1 MPRNESLQIDV
12 SNRQRLTTRS
22 VQLAVYALLVS
33 VAWVVNFPG
42 RLNPDSVDMLTQVH
56 INDYDDWHAP
66 VVTYIW
72 SLFELAMRQ
81 PSAALLVQ
89 SLLMFIYPVI
99 VITGDYPKRSR
110 LVTIALFAGW
120 AIFLAALIAVTG
132 QIVKDTVLVALVLC
146 LLAALEGSSSP
157 IPVKT
162 RWPVLA
168 VLLALIFLVR
178 PTNFFMLAIAGAIWT
193 FFAVEERWRRIK
205 VASVITAVCAASL
218 VLSPVVNRG
227 LLGAQ
232 NAMTE
237 RSLIIFDVAGISTH
251 LKQDLFAELPNW
263 PGDKLAKPWECYTA
277 TNWDPFRWGACAGYS
292 KSVESIMKKD
302 GTAFVVRWW
311 LKSIATHPIAYLQH
325 RLAYSYAMLRHM
337 NPVES
342 RGEPYAVN
350 TPPRINELFGSF
362 SRGVDMRDYF
372 ELWNPVTA
380 YIPFGLAAALV
391 FSRPV
396 AGLAFILC
404 GLLLLWAWHSGRRG
418 PATDNVVVVSSAI
431 GIANIATL
439 MVFGIAS
446 EGRYLILTVV
456 CAAVA
461 LWRMTR
467 AGAGEKPDP
476 VEPNRSVIR
485 SSPRKRGSRAAN
497 TGFPLSRE

>member
-1 MPRNESLQIDV
+1 MARNESLQIDV
-12 SNRQRLTTRS
+12 SKRPGLTTRLG
-22 VQLAVYALLVS
+22 QLTVYVLLVAF
-33 VAWVVNFPG
+33 AWVVNFPG

-66 VVTYIW
+66 VVTLIW
-72 SLFELAMRQ
+72 SVFEPVMRQ
-81 PSAALLVQ
+81 PSAALLMQ
-89 SLLMFIYPVI
+89 SLLMFIYPAI
-99 VITGDYPKRSR
+99 VVTGDYSRRSK
-110 LVTIALFAGW
+110 LFNVALFAGW
-120 AIFLAALIAVTG
+120 AIFLAALISVTG
-132 QIVKDTVLVALVLC
+132 QIVKDLVLVALVLC
-146 LLAALEGSSSP
+146 VLAPLEESYGP
-157 IPVKT
+157 IPQKKW
-162 RWPVLA
+162 WPFLA
-168 VLLALIFLVR
+168 VLLMLIFLVR
-178 PTNFFMLAIAGAIWT
+178 PTNFFMLAIAGIIWT
-193 FFAVEERWRRIK
+193 FFVVKENWTRVK
-205 VASVITAVCAASL
+205 VAVAVIAVCAASL
-218 VLSPVVNRG
+218 VVSPAVNRG
-227 LLGAQ
+227 PLGAK

-237 RSLIIFDVAGISTH
+237 RSLIIFDVAGISTNV
-251 LKQDLFAELPNW
+251 KQDLFAQLPGW
-263 PGDKLAKPWECYTA
+263 PDNQLAKPWDCYTA
-277 TNWDPFRWGACAGYS
+277 TSWDSFQWGDCRGYS
-292 KSVESIMKKD
+292 QRLKSIMEND
-302 GTAFVVRWW
+302 GTAVVVRWW
-311 LKSIATHPIAYLQH
+311 LKTVVSHPIAYLQH

-337 NPVES
+337 NPVAT
-342 RGEPYAVN
+342 RDPPYAVN
-350 TPPRINELFGSF
+350 TASRLNELHSSF

-372 ELWNPVTA
+372 QLWELTTA
-380 YIPFGLAAALV
+380 YVPFGWAAALV

-456 CAAVA
+456 CAAAA